1 MNILNTVLG
10 IPNVLA
16 QGVNAGEI
24 ANETEGQLTQ
34 LVAFIINQIPLWITA
49 FIIMVLTFVVARM
62 VKSAVENK
70 MATQGFEEE
79 NKEVAILASRTA
91 NAAVLTIGITVALK
105 IAGID
110 LTAIIAAAAFGVGFA
125 LRDIIMNFIAGVMLL
140 SSRHYTIG
148 DVIKVK
154 GTMGK
159 IVEIQ
164 TRATILKA
172 FDGTKIIVPNA
183 ELFKNEVISFTS
195 NPFRKVKL
203 INGVNYGEDLQR
215 TMEVVMEAVRNT
227 KGVLAEPKP
236 KMAFTEWGPY
246 SINYKVSAWVE
257 SRGGWV
263 KIRTAMILNITKALE
278 EAGIEIPYPIQ
289 TIEISD
295 EEKKAEKL
303 ITEKGE
309 KKNALTQLK
318 PAPVAVKSGPLP
330 SPENIDAPMWLK
342 KASQDTALP
351 EKQEAAA
358 EPEPKPEPKKEE
370 VAVGAKPI
378 PGIKPVEEQPS
389 TEQAPA
395 DVTQV
400 APTPET
406 EPQQPAAAP
415 LTEPIQETAPTVEPA
430 STEAP
435 VEQAPIESAPAAPAE
450 QQNPPPVQENS
461 PNPPQE
467 NPQQ

>member
-1 MNILNTVLG
+1 
-10 IPNVLA
+10 
-16 QGVNAGEI
+16 
-24 ANETEGQLTQ
+24 
-34 LVAFIINQIPLWITA
+34 
-49 FIIMVLTFVVARM
+49 
-62 VKSAVENK
+62 
-70 MATQGFEEE
+70 
-79 NKEVAILASRTA
+79 
-91 NAAVLTIGITVALK
+91 
-105 IAGID
+105 
-110 LTAIIAAAAFGVGFA
+110 
-125 LRDIIMNFIAGVMLL
+125 
-140 SSRHYTIG
+140 
-148 DVIKVK
+148 
-154 GTMGK
+154 
-159 IVEIQ
+159 
-164 TRATILKA
+164 
-172 FDGTKIIVPNA
+172 
-183 ELFKNEVISFTS
+183 
-195 NPFRKVKL
+195 
-203 INGVNYGEDLQR
+203 
-215 TMEVVMEAVRNT
+215 
-227 KGVLAEPKP
+227 
-236 KMAFTEWGPY
+236 
-246 SINYKVSAWVE
+246 
-257 SRGGWV
+257 
-263 KIRTAMILNITKALE
+263 MILNITKALE